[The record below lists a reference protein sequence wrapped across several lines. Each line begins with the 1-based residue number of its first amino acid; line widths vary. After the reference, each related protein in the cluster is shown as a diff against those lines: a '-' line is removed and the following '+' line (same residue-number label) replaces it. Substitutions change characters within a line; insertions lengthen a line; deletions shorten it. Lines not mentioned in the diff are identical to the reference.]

1 MSSAMKTLIFPDLH
15 EPPEAVLD
23 AIEAV
28 IASEQADRIVF
39 LGDYFDHYYDTPEDA
54 RRMAQWLKHS
64 LMDPHRVHLIGNH
77 DAAYFWPSETTF
89 CPGFTFEKAEAI
101 RSVLGEDAHKRFV
114 FHVWVDDWLLTHAGL
129 SAQWAPGGPV
139 AEWLITE
146 ERKARVAFAADKPHW
161 FIEVGA
167 IRGGAHPAGG
177 ILWCDHRELIAI
189 PGVRQ
194 IYGHTPGKQ
203 PRWIE
208 THRLCLDTNLGKGP
222 RHFAVVT
229 GGEISVRGID

>member
-1 MSSAMKTLIFPDLH
+1 MKTLIFPDLH

-54 RRMAQWLKHS
+54 RRTAQWLQHS
-64 LMDPHRVHLIGNH
+64 LTDPRRVHLIGNH
-77 DAAYFWPSETTF
+77 DAAYLWPTESTF
-89 CPGFTFEKAEAI
+89 CPGFTWEKAEAI
-101 RSVLGEDAHKRFV
+101 RSVLGDDAHTRFV
-114 FHVWVDDWLLTHAGL
+114 FHAWVDDWLLTHAGL
-129 SAQWAPGGPV
+129 SAQWVPDV
-139 AEWLITE
+139 SLAEWLTKE
-146 ERKARVAFAADKPHW
+146 ERAAREAFAAARSYW

-167 IRGGAHPAGG
+167 FRGGTRPAGG

-203 PRWIE
+203 PRWLGN
-208 THRLCLDTNLGKGP
+208 HSLCLDTNLGKGP
-222 RHFAVVT
+222 RHFAIVMEGTVT
-229 GGEISVRGID
+229 VRSID